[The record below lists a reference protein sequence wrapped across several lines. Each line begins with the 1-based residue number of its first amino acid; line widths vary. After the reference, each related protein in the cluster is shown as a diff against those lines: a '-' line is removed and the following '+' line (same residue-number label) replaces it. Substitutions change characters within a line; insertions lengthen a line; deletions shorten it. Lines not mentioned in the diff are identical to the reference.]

1 MTALLIVIV
10 YGLAALV
17 ARWLL
22 KAERSGRFE

>member
-22 KAERSGRFE
+22 KAERAGQFE

>member
-1 MTALLIVIV
+1 MTALLIVTV

-22 KAERSGRFE
+22 KAERAGLFE